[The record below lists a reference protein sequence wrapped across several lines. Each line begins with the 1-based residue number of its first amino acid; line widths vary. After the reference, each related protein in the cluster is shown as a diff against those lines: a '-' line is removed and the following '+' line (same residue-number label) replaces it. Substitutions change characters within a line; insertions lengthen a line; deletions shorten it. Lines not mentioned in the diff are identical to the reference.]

1 MATPFGKYALQR
13 KLAEGGMAEL
23 FLARQ
28 GGSEQIDGFEKLVVL
43 KRILPALSMQQEFIH
58 MFLNEARVAARLNH
72 PNIVQLFD
80 LGKVEELYF
89 IAMEYVHGE
98 DLREIGL
105 RLEGAHQRMPM
116 QLACRVI
123 ADTLAGLHYAHT
135 RAGADGKPLGLV
147 HRDISPANVLVTYEG
162 TVKLCD
168 FGIAKATLAT
178 AEQTQAGLFKGK
190 FAYMSPEQSKGQPL
204 DARSDVFSAGIL
216 LWELLC
222 GQRLFKRENDMQIL
236 MAVSQDAIRPPR
248 MWRPEVPPELDRIV
262 MKALDRVIDQRYP
275 SAQEMRVDLEALI
288 RDQKWEA
295 DALALQR
302 WMRELF
308 AEKLKAQAADIHAA
322 GLASLD
328 DFLLTVEQHTS
339 ISWMPQ
345 PKTGSNKT
353 PEPVSTMYDDE
364 KPTEL
369 SPPRRVSPKPVLS
382 GAEGPAQMD
391 AMPDAIPTVV
401 LASDL
406 PALPP
411 LPEPGPTRI
420 TESQPGNPAFASTA
434 PMGWQQYPAAST
446 AKRPAYDPPSR
457 WRRLAVIITIAVVA
471 AGGALTILLW
481 PQHEPEATPS
491 VIAPPVLTVPE
502 PKPAPPPPAPPKPVP
517 PPPATATLEIKLDRP
532 AAITVDGTPYPFG
545 RIATVVVTA
554 NQAHVVG
561 AQRPGHSVHKVNVPA
576 PMPGD
581 HVPLVLKLK

>member
-28 GGSEQIDGFEKLVVL
+28 GSSEQVDGFEKLVVL
-43 KRILPALSMQQEFIH
+43 KRILPALSLQQEFIH

-105 RLEGAHQRMPM
+105 RLEGDRQRMPM
-116 QLACRVI
+116 PVACRVI

-178 AEQTQAGLFKGK
+178 SEQTQAGLFKGK
-190 FAYMSPEQSKGQPL
+190 FAYMSPEQSKGQQL

-222 GQRLFKRENDMQIL
+222 GQRLFKRDNDMKIL
-236 MAVSQDAIRPPR
+236 MAVGQDEIRAPR
-248 MWRPEVPPELDRIV
+248 MWRPEVPAELDRIV
-262 MKALDRVIDQRYP
+262 MKALDRAVDQRYP
-275 SAQEMRVDLEALI
+275 SAQEMRVDLEALL

-295 DALALQR
+295 DAMAVSR

-308 AEKLKAQAADIHAA
+308 AKKLEAQAADVQAS

-345 PKTGSNKT
+345 PKTGSNRT
-353 PEPVSTMYDDE
+353 PQPVSSMYDDE

-369 SPPRRVSPKPVLS
+369 
-382 GAEGPAQMD
+382 EGPRGVLPAPRVD

-401 LASDL
+401 LANDL
-406 PALPP
+406 PALPAP
-411 LPEPGPTRI
+411 PTRI
-420 TESQPGNPAFASTA
+420 TDSQPGNPALASTA
-434 PMGWQQYPAAST
+434 PMGWQQVPGAST
-446 AKRPAYDPPSR
+446 AKRPAWDPPSR
-457 WRRLAVIITIAVVA
+457 WRRLAVIITIAVLA

-481 PQHEPEATPS
+481 PQHEPEPTPT
-491 VIAPPVLTVPE
+491 VIAPPVLAVPE
-502 PKPAPPPPAPPKPVP
+502 PPKPAPPKPAPPKPL

-561 AQRPGHSVHKVNVPA
+561 AQRPGHSVHKINVPA

-581 HVPLVLKLK
+581 HVPIVLKLK